1 MIGVAITCS
10 SLVSIAGLKFDLVS
24 CNIYLGYNTSNRLV
38 RLINVA
44 IACSSHRNFKN
55 KCNFVYCASNC
66 CCNCLRFLVTI
77 SSSNVIPPLSMGLMN
92 YMTGL
97 SCVCVSILQEH
108 VYVFILANVTLVFRL
123 ITFHTRYSLMALKI
137 KFVVLKK

>member
-1 MIGVAITCS
+1 
-10 SLVSIAGLKFDLVS
+10 
-24 CNIYLGYNTSNRLV
+24 
-38 RLINVA
+38 
-44 IACSSHRNFKN
+44 
-55 KCNFVYCASNC
+55 
-66 CCNCLRFLVTI
+66 
-77 SSSNVIPPLSMGLMN
+77 MGLMN